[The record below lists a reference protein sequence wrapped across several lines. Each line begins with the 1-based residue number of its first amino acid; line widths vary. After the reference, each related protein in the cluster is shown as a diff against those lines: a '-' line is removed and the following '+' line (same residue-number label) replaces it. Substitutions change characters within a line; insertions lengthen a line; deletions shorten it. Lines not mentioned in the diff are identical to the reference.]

1 MEKLTWHTEKRKIS
15 DLILFDG
22 NPRQMSEKQA
32 KDLMKSL
39 SKFNIVEL
47 PVIDQNNRLIAGN
60 MRITALKALGRSDED
75 IEVRVP
81 NRDLTEEEAKEY
93 LLRSNKNVG
102 EWNIDLLTNFD
113 NELLLDAGWE
123 KVELEN
129 FYNAEE
135 ELVEKQLKLK
145 PYKKTH
151 ILLSFAP
158 KYLVEIEP
166 HIKKILEIDGVE
178 YEQGSN

>member
-1 MEKLTWHTEKRKIS
+1 
-15 DLILFDG
+15 
-22 NPRQMSEKQA
+22 
-32 KDLMKSL
+32 
-39 SKFNIVEL
+39 
-47 PVIDQNNRLIAGN
+47 

-102 EWNIDLLTNFD
+102 EWDMDLLTNFD
-113 NELLLDAGWE
+113 NELLLDVGWE

-129 FYNAEE
+129 FYNTEE
-135 ELVEKQLKLK
+135 ESIEKHLKLK
-145 PYKKTH
+145 PYEKTH

-158 KYLVEIEP
+158 GYLVEIEP